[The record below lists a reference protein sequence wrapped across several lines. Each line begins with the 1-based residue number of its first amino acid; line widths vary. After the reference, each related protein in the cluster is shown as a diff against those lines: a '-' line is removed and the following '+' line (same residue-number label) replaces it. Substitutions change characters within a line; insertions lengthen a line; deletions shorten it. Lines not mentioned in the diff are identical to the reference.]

1 MSVTPV
7 SERDMRIDA
16 VLEKLMEAL
25 DSVRFGNVVL
35 TVHDGRVV
43 QLDITEKH
51 RFAP

>member
-1 MSVTPV
+1 MSVAPV
-7 SERDMRIDA
+7 SERDTRIDA

>member
-7 SERDMRIDA
+7 SERDTRLDA
-16 VLEKLMEAL
+16 VFEKLMEAL